1 MKSSLKTYLVVWVI
15 AVLAFFGIICSI
27 GGRGLDVFNDPRSSL
42 YLFALATMVVQ
53 LVVGIVVFGRGK
65 GSGSSSDGFYGI
77 PLGYFSTL
85 MTILTLLLSI
95 FFVVRID
102 IPAWVGMI
110 ALIIVL
116 AIDLSVSLALGS
128 FSHHAS
134 RADEQT
140 QQETSLFLVLRARA
154 EALASRQADPAAIA
168 SARRVSEALR
178 FSDPVSSPVIATA
191 DNSVR
196 EAYESYEAAFAAAS
210 GCPDEQG
217 LRELQRAESLLA
229 SRLSE
234 RNALCR
240 LNKNR

>member
-1 MKSSLKTYLVVWVI
+1 MKSSLKTYLVIWVI
-15 AVLAFFGIICSI
+15 AALAFFGIICSI
-27 GGRGLDVFNDPRSSL
+27 GGRGLGVFNDPRSSL

-102 IPAWVGMI
+102 IPTWVGMI

-134 RADEQT
+134 KADEQT
-140 QQETSLFLVLRARA
+140 RQETSLFLVLRTRA
-154 EALASRQADPAAIA
+154 EALALRQADPAAIA

-178 FSDPVSSPVIATA
+178 FSDPVSSPVIAAA

-210 GCPDEQG
+210 GRPDEQG
-217 LRELQRAESLLA
+217 LRELQGAESLLA
-229 SRLSE
+229 SRLAE

>member
-1 MKSSLKTYLVVWVI
+1 MKSSLKTYLVIWVI
-15 AVLAFFGIICSI
+15 AALAFFGIICSI

-134 RADEQT
+134 KADEQT
-140 QQETSLFLVLRARA
+140 RQETSLFLVLRTRA
-154 EALASRQADPAAIA
+154 EALALRRADPAAIA

-178 FSDPVSSPVIATA
+178 FSDPVSSPVIAAA

-217 LRELQRAESLLA
+217 LQELQRAESLLA
-229 SRLSE
+229 SRLAE